1 MTFVM
6 NLTKM
11 LISRIDDY
19 LNAIS
24 EGLLV
29 YEQGVSDYLKD
40 ELDQFE
46 DRLKQIDSFESKA
59 DSLRREIEN
68 YLYSRSLIPEM
79 RGDVLGLLEHLDNI
93 IDAGKESLM
102 QFSVEAPDIPTELTE
117 EHLSLVAMS
126 NRAADAVVAASR
138 AFFVELSRVQDSI
151 HKVYF
156 FEKES
161 DRISDRLKRR
171 IFRMDMDLSRKTHL
185 RDIVDNIDRISD
197 CAEDVADRLSIY
209 AIKRSL

>member
-1 MTFVM
+1 MSFVM

-11 LISRIDDY
+11 LITRIDDY

-29 YEQGVSDYLKD
+29 YEQGVTDYLKD
-40 ELDQFE
+40 NLAQFE
-46 DRLKQIDSFESKA
+46 DRLKQIDTFESRA
-59 DSLRREIEN
+59 DTLRREIEN
-68 YLYSRSLIPEM
+68 YLYSHSLIPEM

-102 QFSVEAPDIPTELTE
+102 QFSVEAPDIPTELTDD
-117 EHLSLVAMS
+117 HLALVSMC
-126 NRAADAVVAASR
+126 NRSAEAVVAASR

-156 FEKES
+156 FEKEA

-185 RDIVDNIDRISD
+185 RDIVDNIDWISD
-197 CAEDVADRLSIY
+197 SAEDVADRLSIY